1 MGLLFSSKSHK
12 LSTLLFVNCCF
23 SQKPE
28 NARSFL
34 CGYFFHPKDT
44 NPNSFLFVVVSHPK
58 VTNPNI
64 GQGFAK
70 VHNSQTKRV
79 ERERE
84 REREKQKVPLRIRV
98 LELAFRCW

>member
-1 MGLLFSSKSHK
+1 M
-12 LSTLLFVNCCF
+12 
-23 SQKPE
+23 PE

-70 VHNSQTKRV
+70 VHNSQTKRD
-79 ERERE
+79 ETRERE
-84 REREKQKVPLRIRV
+84 RERRKRFLCESVFSSLLLGAGINAVECK
-98 LELAFRCW
+98 